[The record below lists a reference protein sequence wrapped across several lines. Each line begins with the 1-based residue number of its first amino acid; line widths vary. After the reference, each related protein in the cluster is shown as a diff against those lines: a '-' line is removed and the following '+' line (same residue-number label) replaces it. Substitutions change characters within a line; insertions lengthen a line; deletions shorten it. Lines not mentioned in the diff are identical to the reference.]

1 MLAKRRWKKRMTTHG
16 FRERMR
22 TATGR
27 RVIKNRRAKDMFSKS
42 IIVNNKIA
50 NTNCSHSIVSV
61 ALTDFLENEM
71 A

>member
-27 RVIKNRRAKDMFSKS
+27 RVIKNRRAKGRSSLAVTPPSNPSIRRNKS
-42 IIVNNKIA
+42 PRTQSLQA
-50 NTNCSHSIVSV
+50 
-61 ALTDFLENEM
+61 A
-71 A
+71 